1 MKTKYLLVFFAMLL
15 LVLPACGGGG
25 GDGGGGSIST
35 KYVVTYNGN
44 GNDSGS
50 GSVPVDSASYENGQ
64 TVTVLGNTGTLVKAG
79 YSFSGWNTK
88 ADGSGT
94 TYTEGLTFT
103 MGTANVTL
111 YAIWTVASPTAGI
124 WDTSKWDNA
133 QFGP

>member
-15 LVLPACGGGG
+15 LTMPACGGGG

-44 GNDSGS
+44 GNGS

-94 TYTEGLTFT
+94 AYTEGLTFT

-111 YAIWTVASPTAGI
+111 YAIWTAASPTAGI